1 MKKKEKSKE
10 PLILYGVNVGGQIM
24 TLTANEYDKYRELKQ
39 KDNKRKPRNNER
51 KI

>member
-24 TLTANEYDKYRELKQ
+24 TLTASEYDKYRELK
-39 KDNKRKPRNNER
+39 KKENKKRK
-51 KI
+51 I